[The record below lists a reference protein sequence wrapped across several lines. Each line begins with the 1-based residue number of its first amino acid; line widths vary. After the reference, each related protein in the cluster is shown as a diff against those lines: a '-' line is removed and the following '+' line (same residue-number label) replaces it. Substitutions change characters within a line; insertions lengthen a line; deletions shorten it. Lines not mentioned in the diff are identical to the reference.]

1 MIPSVTRAIPPD
13 PALPLWHN
21 LDAAHALWRD
31 VIDPHGIGLQR
42 ALAEDLASFSG
53 ESVADVSRKMERG
66 KEDLKRLWE
75 GSAIDIADA
84 GQVEAFYREQFVE
97 AYELAYWH
105 SGLLNGYPPLNYP
118 FAALFARQ
126 LGLRKALDFGSGIGT
141 GSLCLAS
148 VGCEVHSADI
158 AQELLR
164 LVKHRLMRHGF
175 EPHPLD
181 LSSGDRPRHGYY
193 DLITCF
199 DVLEHIPN
207 HLAKLREL
215 TTYLRPGGYLLV
227 NLMQDSSHPDRP
239 MHISSAGNWLALVRK
254 TALRPDWSHFAGE
267 FQALRRA
274 PGGRAWNAAA
284 TLVDWYQGQCASHR
298 PGTPSCD
305 MGGR

>member
-1 MIPSVTRAIPPD
+1 MNPSVTQAIPSY
-13 PALPLWHN
+13 PARPLWDN
-21 LDAAHALWRD
+21 RDAAHALWRD
-31 VIDPHGIGLQR
+31 VIDPRGIGLQR

-53 ESVADVSRKMERG
+53 ESTADVLRKMERG
-66 KEDLKRLWE
+66 KEDLKQLWE
-75 GSAIDIADA
+75 QSRIDVGDA

-105 SGLLNGYPPLNYP
+105 SGLLNGHPPLNYP
-118 FAALFARQ
+118 FAALLARQ

-158 AQELLR
+158 ARELLR
-164 LVKHRLMRHGF
+164 LASHRLVRHGF
-175 EPHPLD
+175 TTHPLD

-207 HLAKLREL
+207 QLAKLREL

-254 TALRPDWSHFAGE
+254 TALRPDWSYFAGDY
-267 FQALRRA
+267 QVLRRA
-274 PGGRAWNAAA
+274 PGARVWNTAAS
-284 TLVDWYQGQCASHR
+284 LVDWCQGQGALQR
-298 PGTPSCD
+298 PGCAT
-305 MGGR
+305 